1 VLPENVPA
9 VDLFL
14 GVQTQ
19 WRAGFGGATG
29 LDYAGVEAAARLLGV
44 AIDRD
49 VFQGVQV
56 LEMSYLEASG
66 DKAQT
71 AASAPAETSRARVN
85 VRRGRR

>member
-19 WRAGFGGATG
+19 WRAGFGGATV
-29 LDYAGVEAAARLLGV
+29 LDYA
-44 AIDRD
+44 
-49 VFQGVQV
+49 GVQV